1 MTLRSKIKIHF
12 STYEPKFIIIDKK
25 LYENTL
31 LRNDDTTPYPV
42 NLMANVGLRDNKGIY
57 QITKQQRQDCIYIAA
72 VHHVTRATMS
82 GI

>member
-1 MTLRSKIKIHF
+1 MWYANTIKKYTFLH
-12 STYEPKFIIIDKK
+12 EPKFIVMDKK
-25 LYENTL
+25 LCENTL
-31 LRNDDTTPYPV
+31 LRNDDTTFYSV
-42 NLMANVGLRDNKGIY
+42 NLMANVGLRDNKRIY